1 MRRAIDS
8 TGNAAA
14 FASIFRAHGPL
25 KPGRVRGPIGLLGL
39 PLLVALVA
47 LVTLT
52 AATPLLG
59 QAPLLTADEAVRR
72 AIADNPELAQAEQ
85 NLALRSAIV
94 TEAQSLFDHSLLADL
109 RLDYAEEELVGGR
122 LKAEIDRRLQLEIPP
137 PALDEAARRLR
148 LAIPTDVSLL
158 NPSTCIGAATLIVV
172 GDAPTVLC
180 LDDNGDLLGVLD
192 PALAVGPNL
201 FSAVSLADAF
211 VGLEGL
217 NGRIQLFAD
226 SLRAT
231 AADQIRLVAD
241 ILSGTATAL
250 RIQRDN
256 IGDLPRD
263 REIILLDAGV
273 DYRIP
278 FQNGT
283 ALISSLS
290 LASSEDNFTDKPLD
304 PEFGDSFVANQF
316 RVSGGLSL
324 EIQLGRGSGRES
336 YAAPLV
342 AAEKAEEAARSLYRH
357 AASERAAVALEAYW
371 DVVAAK
377 HRLALLEVSLSQQ
390 DRLLDATQQLIE
402 GEQVA
407 RLDIERNRGQRAST
421 LSSVASARRALTE
434 ARAALARE
442 IGAFASDFDV
452 IDPGTDFALF
462 LDEAVEAALDAEAV
476 VQLAL
481 AERHDLKAAAA
492 RVEAESTL
500 AKAAELDL
508 RPLIDLRLNAS
519 YNAYHETFD
528 TRFYEPAGFGDAL
541 SEQWAGPSYGIA
553 LRFRLPIGN
562 NVARGRLL
570 QARSATTA
578 SEIDS
583 TELKRS
589 IRLEVLE
596 DLATL
601 ADARAEL
608 AARREAQKRIE
619 ETAEATWTRYE
630 AGDLTVLDTLI
641 TEQERTRAG
650 LELVGSERDVLS
662 LLTRLRFASGR
673 LVDLPAEG
681 DVRGARLLPLD
692 APLR

>member
-1 MRRAIDS
+1 ML
-8 TGNAAA
+8 TM
-14 FASIFRAHGPL
+14 F
-25 KPGRVRGPIGLLGL
+25 GLLAG
-39 PLLVALVA
+39 
-47 LVTLT
+47 
-52 AATPLLG
+52 
-59 QAPLLTADEAVRR
+59 APLRGETTILTADEAVRR
-72 AIADNPELAQAEQ
+72 ALAANPDLARAEQ
-85 NLALRSAIV
+85 DVARRSAIV
-94 TEAQSLFDHSLLADL
+94 TEARSIFDHSLLADF
-109 RLDYAEEELVGGR
+109 RVDYAEEELVGSR
-122 LKAEIDRRLQLEIPP
+122 LKAEVDRRLRLEIPP

-148 LAIPTDVSLL
+148 SAIPTDVSLL

-192 PALAVGPNL
+192 PALAVGPTL

-241 ILSGTATAL
+241 ILTGTATAL

-263 REIILLDAGV
+263 RESILLDTGF

-283 ALISSLS
+283 SLISSLS
-290 LASSEDNFTDKPLD
+290 LASSEDNFIDKPLD

-316 RVSGGLSL
+316 RVTGGLSL
-324 EIQLGRGSGRES
+324 EIPLGRGSGRAS
-336 YAAPLV
+336 FAAPLV
-342 AAEKAEEAARSLYRH
+342 AAEKAEAAARSLYRH
-357 AASERAAVALEAYW
+357 AAAERAAVTLEAYW

-377 HRLALLEVSLSQQ
+377 RRLALYEASLAQQ
-390 DRLLDATQQLIE
+390 TRLLDATQLLID
-402 GEQVA
+402 GEQLA
-407 RLDIERNRGQRAST
+407 RLDIERNRAQRAAAE
-421 LSSVASARRALTE
+421 SSVASGRRALSE

-442 IGAFASDFDV
+442 IGAFASELDAM
-452 IDPGTDFALF
+452 DPGTDFALF
-462 LDEAVEAALDAEAV
+462 LDESADAAPDAEEL

-481 AERHDLKAAAA
+481 AERDDVKAAAE
-492 RVEAESTL
+492 RVEAEATL
-500 AKAAELDL
+500 AAAAELDL
-508 RPLIDLRLNAS
+508 RPRVDLRLNAS
-519 YNAYHETFD
+519 YNAYHETYD
-528 TRFYEPAGFGDAL
+528 TRFYEPQGFGDAFGEPW
-541 SEQWAGPSYGIA
+541 SGPSYGVA

-562 NVARGRLL
+562 NAARGRLL
-570 QARSATTA
+570 QARSATTS
-578 SEIDS
+578 SEIDA

-596 DLATL
+596 DLSTL
-601 ADARAEL
+601 ASARAEL
-608 AARREAQKRIE
+608 AARRESRKRIE
-619 ETAEATWTRYE
+619 ETASATWDRYE

-641 TEQERTRAG
+641 TAQELTRAG
-650 LELVGSERDVLS
+650 LELVGSERAVLS
-662 LLTRLRFASGR
+662 LLTRLRFVSGR

-692 APLR
+692 SPIL

>member
-1 MRRAIDS
+1 MRS
-8 TGNAAA
+8 AAA
-14 FASIFRAHGPL
+14 AAS
-25 KPGRVRGPIGLLGL
+25 LLGL
-39 PLLVALVA
+39 FALAPGAPLRGE
-47 LVTLT
+47 T
-52 AATPLLG
+52 
-59 QAPLLTADEAVRR
+59 QLLTADEAVRR
-72 AIADNPELAQAEQ
+72 ALVANPELAQAEQ
-85 NLALRSAIV
+85 NLALRSAVV
-94 TEAQSLFDHSLLADL
+94 TEAQSLFDPSLFADL
-109 RLDYAEEELVGGR
+109 RVDYAEEELVGSR
-122 LKAEIDRRLQLEIPP
+122 LKSEIDRRLQLEIPP

-148 LAIPTDVSLL
+148 AAIPTDVSLL
-158 NPSTCIGAATLIVV
+158 NPTTCRSAATLIVV

-180 LDDNGDLLGVLD
+180 LDENGNLLGVLD
-192 PALAVGPNL
+192 PALAVGPTL
-201 FSAVSLADAF
+201 FSAVSLAEAF

-241 ILSGTATAL
+241 ILTGTATAL

-263 REIILLDAGV
+263 RETILLDTGV

-278 FQNGT
+278 FRNGI

-316 RVSGGLSL
+316 RVTGGMSL
-324 EIQLGRGSGRES
+324 EIPLARGGGRAS
-336 YAAPLV
+336 YSAPLV

-357 AASERAAVALEAYW
+357 AAAERAAIALEAYW

-377 HRLALLEVSLSQQ
+377 HRLALFETSLSQQ
-390 DRLLDATQQLIE
+390 DQLLDATQQLID

-407 RLDIERNRGQRAST
+407 RLEIERNRAQRAAT
-421 LSSVASARRALTE
+421 ASSVAAARRALSE

-442 IGAFASDFDV
+442 IGAEAAELDV
-452 IDPGTDFALF
+452 LDADTDFALF
-462 LDEAVEAALDAEAV
+462 LDQSIEAALDAEAV

-481 AERHDLKAAAA
+481 AERDDVQAAAR

-500 AKAAELDL
+500 AAAAELDL
-508 RPLIDLRLNAS
+508 RPQIDLRLNAS

-528 TRFYEPAGFGDAL
+528 TRFYEPEGFGDAF
-541 SEQWAGPSYGIA
+541 SEPWAGPSYGIA
-553 LRFRLPIGN
+553 LRFRVPLGN
-562 NVARGRLL
+562 NAARGRLL
-570 QARSATTA
+570 QAQAATTS
-578 SEIDS
+578 SEIDA

-589 IRLEVLE
+589 VRLEVLE
-596 DLATL
+596 DLSAL

-608 AARREAQKRIE
+608 AARREARQRIE
-619 ETAEATWTRYE
+619 ETAAATWTRYQ
-630 AGDLTVLDTLI
+630 AGDMTVLDTLI
-641 TEQERTRAG
+641 TEQELTRAG
-650 LELVGSERDVLS
+650 LELVGSERTVLS
-662 LLTRLRFASGR
+662 LLTRLRFVSGR

-681 DVRGARLLPLD
+681 DIRGARLLPLD
-692 APLR
+692 SPLL